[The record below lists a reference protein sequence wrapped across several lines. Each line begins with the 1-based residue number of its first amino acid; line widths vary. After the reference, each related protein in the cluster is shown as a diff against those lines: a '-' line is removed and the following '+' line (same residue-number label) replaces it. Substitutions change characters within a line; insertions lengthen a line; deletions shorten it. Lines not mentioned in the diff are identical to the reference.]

1 MCVCVRRLGMM
12 KSWLSFSAFQCG
24 GHRRS
29 CQSAW
34 KPLFPSS
41 QTEELQAEDLPLLSP
56 CGVQR
61 LGCLGWPR
69 PASICLPSC
78 IWQNIGAWKHVA
90 IGNHMRDFWQQEA
103 CDIFDVCFAWG
114 CSSYIHG
121 VLWSKLWSPM
131 LQVLRIM
138 QGLFTWQSVS
148 GSVVA
153 CSSCWWI
160 FKESIWFAD
169 AWGCRQGV
177 CSWLCQLC
185 SKTAHSSA
193 APCPCFTQC
202 RLANVQK
209 TQDAHECV
217 WYV

>member
-1 MCVCVRRLGMM
+1 M
-12 KSWLSFSAFQCG
+12 
-24 GHRRS
+24 
-29 CQSAW
+29 
-34 KPLFPSS
+34 
-41 QTEELQAEDLPLLSP
+41 QAEDLPLLSP
-56 CGVQR
+56 CRVQR

-185 SKTAHSSA
+185 SKQRIAAQPLAPVSPNAGWQTCRRRRMRMNAYDMFNRPCHDLIWSSYQVHRWPA
-193 APCPCFTQC
+193 EGSKP
-202 RLANVQK
+202 V
-209 TQDAHECV
+209 
-217 WYV
+217 